1 MRQSLDEVRFAKSL
15 RTVRLVAPLSNE
27 DREREFHKREEDAF
41 QRGRREGEKSAN
53 ESFLRQRGELL
64 ELQNGVFRSLR
75 EMLPRLGSEC
85 EQIVVN
91 LALEAAQK
99 VIAGL
104 PVSVEMVEAAVREAL
119 GTVETASEMTV
130 LLNRE
135 DLELLRQVN
144 SPLLLIESAG
154 KELRF
159 EVSPQ
164 VTRGGC
170 IVQTRF
176 GTVDARRE
184 TKLELLRNSLT
195 P

>member
-41 QRGRREGEKSAN
+41 QRGRCEGEKSAN
-53 ESFLRQRGELL
+53 DSFLRQRGELL
-64 ELQNGVFRSLR
+64 ELQNGIFRSLR
-75 EMLPRLGSEC
+75 EMLPRLTSEC

-119 GTVETASEMTV
+119 GTLETASEMTI
-130 LLNRE
+130 LLNGE
-135 DLELLRQVN
+135 DLELLRRVN

-154 KELRF
+154 KEVRF

-184 TKLELLRNSLT
+184 RKLELLRNSLT

>member
-1 MRQSLDEVRFAKSL
+1 MRQSLDEVRFARPL
-15 RTVRLVAPLSNE
+15 RAVRLVTPRSPE
-27 DREREFHKREEDAF
+27 DRDVEFRRREEDAF
-41 QRGRREGEKSAN
+41 QRGRCEGEKKAADQ
-53 ESFLRQRGELL
+53 FLRERGELL
-64 ELQNGVFRSLR
+64 ELQNGVFHSLR
-75 EMLPRLGSEC
+75 EMMPRLISEC

-99 VIAGL
+99 VVAGL

-119 GTVETASEMTV
+119 GTLETASEMTV
-130 LLNRE
+130 LLNGE
-135 DLELLRQVN
+135 DLELLRRVN

-154 KELRF
+154 KEVRI

-184 TKLELLRNSLT
+184 TKLDLLRNSLT